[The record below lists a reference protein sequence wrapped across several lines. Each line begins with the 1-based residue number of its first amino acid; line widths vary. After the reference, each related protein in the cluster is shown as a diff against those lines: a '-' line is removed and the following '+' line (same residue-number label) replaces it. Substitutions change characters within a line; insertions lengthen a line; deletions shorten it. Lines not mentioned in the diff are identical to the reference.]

1 MDVVEKTDRLRT
13 TRLRGRVGR
22 SRGAAGLHHTLWP
35 MICAL
40 VLGWL
45 PGPVSFAQDYDQK
58 ELVSRQLEFT
68 RANYTKYD
76 CRIPMRDGV
85 KLFTTVYVPKDSSRT
100 FPILMQRTPYSISP
114 YGIDNCRPVLG
125 PSEGFEKE
133 GFIFVYQDVRGR
145 YLSEGEFIDIPYH
158 KTRFADPADT
168 DESTD
173 TYDTI
178 DWLVK
183 HVPNNNG
190 KVGISGISYS
200 GFFAAFGMIDAHPA
214 LKAASPQAPVGD
226 VADGDDAYH
235 NGAFF
240 LAANFGFYTAFKPRL
255 AGPSRPER
263 FARFNFGTPDAYDF
277 YLRMGPLSNSNEK
290 YLKNENPYW
299 NDTLE
304 HANYDEFWRSRALVP
319 YMKNIK
325 PAVLFVGGWFDAE
338 DLSGPLK
345 LFRALEK
352 NGPSAPNTLVMG
364 PWLHGGWADMDG
376 DKLGNL
382 DFGSKTG
389 EFFRDNIEL
398 PFFVYHLKGRGDG
411 LKTSKEAT
419 IPKAWLFETGT
430 NQWRRFDTWPPKEA
444 REKTLYLSPGGKL
457 SFEAASDTAGEFDE
471 YLSDPDKPVPVLG
484 HIGEGMPG
492 DYMTEDQ
499 RFASR
504 RSDVLVYETEPLDHD
519 ITIAGPITVLL
530 KVSTSGT
537 DSDFDVKL
545 IDVYPNDYP
554 DPDPN
559 PAEIHRAGYQQL
571 VRGEPFRGKFRN
583 SLEKPE
589 PFVPDKPEKIE
600 FVMPDVCHTFRPG
613 HRIMVQIQSSWFP
626 LTDRNPQKFLDIP
639 KAKASDFE
647 KAVERVYRGGKAGS
661 RIRVLVFES
670 SDSTSLSPR
679 SSPDASA
686 G

>member
-1 MDVVEKTDRLRT
+1 MHEIPMSERLRMA
-13 TRLRGRVGR
+13 RLRGGVGR
-22 SRGAAGLHHTLWP
+22 IGDASNPNRFLWP

-40 VLGWL
+40 LFMLLMGHA
-45 PGPVSFAQDYDQK
+45 SFAQDADRI
-58 ELVSRQLEFT
+58 ELARRQLDFV
-68 RANYTKYD
+68 RANYTKHDYL
-76 CRIPMRDGV
+76 IPMRDGV
-85 KLFTTVYVPKDSSRT
+85 KLFTTVYVPKDTSQA
-100 FPILMQRTPYSISP
+100 FPVMMQRTPYSISP
-114 YGIDNCRPVLG
+114 YGIDNYRAVLG

-145 YLSEGEFIDIPYH
+145 YMSEGEFIDLPYH
-158 KTRFADPADT
+158 KPRLAGPTDT

-190 KVGISGISYS
+190 RVGTWGISYP
-200 GFFAAFGMIDAHPA
+200 GFFVAHGMIDAHPA

-226 VADGDDAYH
+226 SADGDDVFH

-240 LAANFGFYTAFKPRL
+240 LAANFGFYTAFKPRP

-263 FARFNFGTPDAYDF
+263 GPRFNYGTPDAYDF
-277 YLRMGPLSNSNEK
+277 YLRMGPLSKSNEK
-290 YLKNENPYW
+290 YLRNENSYW
-299 NDTLE
+299 NDILE
-304 HANYDEFWRSRALVP
+304 HPNYDEFWQCRALAP
-319 YMKNIK
+319 HMGNIK
-325 PAVLFVGGWFDAE
+325 LAVLFVGGWFDAE
-338 DLSGPLK
+338 DLAGPLK
-345 LFRALEK
+345 LFRALEA

-398 PFFVYHLKGRGDG
+398 PFFLYHLKGKGDG
-411 LKTSKEAT
+411 LKTSKEGT

-430 NQWRRFDTWPPKEA
+430 NRWRRFGVWPPKEA

-457 SFEAASDTAGEFDE
+457 SFEPAPETGSGFDE
-471 YLSDPDKPVPVLG
+471 YLSDPEKPVPVIG

-499 RFASR
+499 RFASQR
-504 RSDVLVYETEPLDHD
+504 PDVLVYETEPLNHD
-519 ITIAGPITVLL
+519 ITIAGPITAML

-559 PAEIHRAGYQQL
+559 PAGIHRAGYQQL

-583 SLEKPE
+583 SLERPE
-589 PFVPDKPEKIE
+589 PFVPGKPETIE
-600 FVMPDVCHTFRPG
+600 FVMPDACHTFRPG

-626 LTDRNPQKFLDIP
+626 LTDRNPQQFLDIP

-647 KAVERVYRGGKAGS
+647 KALERVYRGGKEGS
-661 RIRVLVFES
+661 RIRVLALEE
-670 SDSTSLSPR
+670 R
-679 SSPDASA
+679 
-686 G
+686 